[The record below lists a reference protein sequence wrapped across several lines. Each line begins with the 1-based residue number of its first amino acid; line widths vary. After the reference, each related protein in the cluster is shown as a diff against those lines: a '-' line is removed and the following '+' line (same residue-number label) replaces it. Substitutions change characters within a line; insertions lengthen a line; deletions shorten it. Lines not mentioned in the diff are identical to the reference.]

1 MGLPGCHGVQS
12 TFSAQGAES
21 LRVLRLFW
29 SMGVGA
35 VLIVAVLVILAYV
48 AVAGDQRYRRALS
61 NERTIVVGGV
71 LFPAMVLSLLLIYGF
86 HVIADEPRTA
96 AGGAEPMRIEVVG
109 ERWWWRIRYL
119 HADGTYTESAN
130 EIRIPIDRPVEI
142 KLTSADVIHRFWV
155 PAYAG
160 KVDMIPGR
168 ETTLRL
174 QANAS
179 GIVRG
184 QCAEYCGG
192 AHALMSFYVVAL
204 APDEFAAWLSEER
217 GAIRAEADDDGLGLF
232 VRSGCGGCHAI
243 RGTSAVGTIGPNLTH
258 VGQRLSLG
266 AGLLPAEEPDFAR
279 WIASHQ
285 ELKPGNSMPPYGIL
299 TEAERRFLAGFLS
312 SLE

>member
-1 MGLPGCHGVQS
+1 
-12 TFSAQGAES
+12 
-21 LRVLRLFW
+21 
-29 SMGVGA
+29 
-35 VLIVAVLVILAYV
+35 
-48 AVAGDQRYRRALS
+48 
-61 NERTIVVGGV
+61 
-71 LFPAMVLSLLLIYGF
+71 
-86 HVIADEPRTA
+86 
-96 AGGAEPMRIEVVG
+96 
-109 ERWWWRIRYL
+109 
-119 HADGTYTESAN
+119 
-130 EIRIPIDRPVEI
+130 
-142 KLTSADVIHRFWV
+142 
-155 PAYAG
+155 
-160 KVDMIPGR
+160 
-168 ETTLRL
+168 
-174 QANAS
+174 
-179 GIVRG
+179 
-184 QCAEYCGG
+184 
-192 AHALMSFYVVAL
+192 MSFYVVAL